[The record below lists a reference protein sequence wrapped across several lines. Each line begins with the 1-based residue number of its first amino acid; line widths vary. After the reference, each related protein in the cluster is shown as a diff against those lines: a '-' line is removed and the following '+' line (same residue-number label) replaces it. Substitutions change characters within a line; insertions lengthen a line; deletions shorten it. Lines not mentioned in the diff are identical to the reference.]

1 MIKVFRDPLLGA
13 AFIAAPVFW
22 IAWFLY
28 LDAEPNWEWPLASP
42 RQFLLLAIIYPILEE
57 FVFRGA
63 LQGWLRK
70 RDSMLHD
77 WRGLTLANV
86 ITSAA
91 FSVFH
96 LFRNSVGISIAVFA
110 PSMIFGF
117 FRDRYDHLHTPIALH
132 IFYNAG
138 FVWLFLKSGLP

>member
-1 MIKVFRDPLLGA
+1 LIKVSRDPLLGA
-13 AFIAAPVFW
+13 ALASAPIFWAAWSF
-22 IAWFLY
+22 Y
-28 LDAEPNWEWPLASP
+28 LDAEPDWGWPLNAP
-42 RQFLLLAIIYPILEE
+42 RQFLLLAVIYPILEE
-57 FVFRGA
+57 IVFRGA

-70 RDSMLHD
+70 GDRTLHD

-86 ITSAA
+86 ITSVA

-96 LFRNSVGISIAVFA
+96 LFQNSVGMSIAVFA
-110 PSMIFGF
+110 PSVIFGF

>member
-1 MIKVFRDPLLGA
+1 LNKVSRDPLLGA
-13 AFIAAPVFW
+13 ALIAAPGFW
-22 IAWFLY
+22 VAWSLY
-28 LDAEPNWEWPLASP
+28 LDAESDWGWPLNAP
-42 RQFLLLAIIYPILEE
+42 LRFLLLAAIYPILEE
-57 FVFRGA
+57 VVFRGA

-70 RDSMLHD
+70 RDRMLHN

-86 ITSAA
+86 ITSIA
-91 FSVFH
+91 FSASH
-96 LFRNSVGISIAVFA
+96 LFWNSMGLSIAVFA
-110 PSMIFGF
+110 PSVIFGF